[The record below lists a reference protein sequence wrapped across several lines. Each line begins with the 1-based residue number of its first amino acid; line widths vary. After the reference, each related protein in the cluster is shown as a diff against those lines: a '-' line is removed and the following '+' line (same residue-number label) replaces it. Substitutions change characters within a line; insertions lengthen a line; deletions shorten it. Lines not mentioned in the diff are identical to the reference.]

1 VDAVEAGLYDL
12 FAAKYWGMKYATA
25 AACTVLRVDQIIM
38 AKRSGGPAPR
48 KPGTQDADDD

>member
-12 FAAKYWGMKYATA
+12 FAAKFWGMKYATA
-25 AACTVLRVDQIIM
+25 AACTVLRVYQIIM